1 MILQGLQIY
10 YSTKGPLKCETLQ
23 GKPDTTMST
32 PPVASEKTNGE
43 NTQKN
48 ENHSADNAEVNV
60 SPAHEENDELQEEE
74 LADGVRKR
82 PVPCELCARRG
93 RSCVGKERYACLP
106 CKERHVACSHVAKPR
121 KDVAAETPESD
132 P

>member
-10 YSTKGPLKCETLQ
+10 YSTKDPLKCETLQ

-32 PPVASEKTNGE
+32 PPVASEKTNRE

-74 LADGVRKR
+74 LAD
-82 PVPCELCARRG
+82 C
-93 RSCVGKERYACLP
+93 
-106 CKERHVACSHVAKPR
+106 
-121 KDVAAETPESD
+121 
-132 P
+132 